1 MKRSGRITFSELR
14 KKVRTSFIAG
24 VIVVVPIAA
33 TVLILRWLFLYIDG
47 ILGLQELTER
57 LLGYSVPGLGV
68 AMTIVLIFVTGIIAT
83 SVAGKRL
90 VDYGES
96 LLARVPLFRYLYT
109 GIKQIMVSFAAPG
122 ESRFLQVVLVEFPK
136 KGMRVVGFMTSE
148 ASTPSG
154 EKLLTVFIPTSPNP
168 TSGYLEIVR
177 EREVIRTNISIDDAL
192 KMVLSAGKV
201 SLKEV
206 TDRLGAE
213 IAEQQQASLRADARD
228 SHISP

>member
-1 MKRSGRITFSELR
+1 MKRSGRVTFSELR

>member
-1 MKRSGRITFSELR
+1 MKRSGRIAFSELR

-90 VDYGES
+90 VDYGET

-109 GIKQIMVSFAAPG
+109 SIKQIMVSFATPS

-136 KGMRVVGFMTSE
+136 KGMRVIGFMTSE
-148 ASTPSG
+148 SSTTSG

-213 IAEQQQASLRADARD
+213 IAEQQQASPPADARD